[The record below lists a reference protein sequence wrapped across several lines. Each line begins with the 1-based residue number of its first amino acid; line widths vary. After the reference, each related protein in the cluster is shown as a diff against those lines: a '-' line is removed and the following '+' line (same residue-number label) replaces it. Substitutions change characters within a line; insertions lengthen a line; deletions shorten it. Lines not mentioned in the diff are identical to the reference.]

1 MNPSRMIFF
10 QHRLIR
16 TRSFRILILTVLC
29 LGLIRYDSLSQGEK
43 PPNSRLHASWNF
55 GFLPQ
60 KAEVSHLFYVYNDG
74 TKPLTVYRIDPG
86 CSCTGTTKIE
96 QPILPG
102 DSAAIEVTFKSG
114 RYQNLVRKAAKV
126 YTDDPVAPVRQYRII
141 SNVFKEGDKTGDIA
155 ITPTRLTWKTEL
167 DKLTLTT
174 DTLRLSNL
182 GDRERKITVLHYPK
196 ELVASVTSET
206 TLAPG
211 AGGSLILE
219 NISGTVSENLK
230 GLSLTLA
237 FTGTDTTI
245 ITVPIEIK
253 K

>member
-1 MNPSRMIFF
+1 M
-10 QHRLIR
+10 
-16 TRSFRILILTVLC
+16 TGLC
-29 LGLIRYDSLSQGEK
+29 LGLVGSDTLPQGEK
-43 PPNSRLHASWNF
+43 PPNSRLHGSWNF

-114 RYQNLVRKAAKV
+114 RYQNRVHKAAKI
-126 YTDDPVAPVRQYRII
+126 YTDDPIAPVRQYRII
-141 SNVFKEGDKTGDIA
+141 SNVFKEGEKTGDIA

-167 DKLTLTT
+167 DKSTLTA
-174 DTLRLSNL
+174 DTLHLSNL
-182 GDRERKITVLHYPK
+182 GDRERKITVLHYPE
-196 ELVASVTSET
+196 ELVANVTSET

-219 NISGTVSENLK
+219 YISGTVSENMK

-245 ITVPIEIK
+245 VTVPIEIK
-253 K
+253 